1 MLFAEAWIEHLL
13 VTKGIGEIKKARDVL
28 NGGTPLSGAFPEI
41 GWRHGDDQFTFA
53 RAGTLFVIL

>member
-1 MLFAEAWIEHLL
+1 MLFAEAWREHLL

-28 NGGTPLSGAFPEI
+28 KGGGAFSEI